1 MLLLLSLEKMFKGC
15 FEETKNLF
23 FKQNKKNS
31 VFFYFLRMKN
41 FEKKT
46 KEKRKNDKL

>member
-31 VFFYFLRMKN
+31 VFFQLFKN
-41 FEKKT
+41 EKLGEKNKT
-46 KEKRKNDKL
+46 KKEK